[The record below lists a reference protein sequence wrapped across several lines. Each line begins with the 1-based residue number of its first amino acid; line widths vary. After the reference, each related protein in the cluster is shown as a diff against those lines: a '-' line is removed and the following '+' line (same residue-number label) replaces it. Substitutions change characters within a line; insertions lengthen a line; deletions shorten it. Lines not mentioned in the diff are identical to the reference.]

1 MPWLSGIQLPYDC
14 NCLCAHLR
22 LRPPRRRRVRR
33 RARGPLLPRQTTSR
47 DWVSAA
53 AAPPYSEHGAALR
66 GCTRHNSSPD
76 STSGFMHHACS
87 QEHFRWCIFMCG
99 YTCKFYAI
107 FSYMLNALK
116 KFFIVVYNMQCI
128 VMCHFKHKV
137 WCKEILN
144 IFNYISDSAS
154 PGPAAISLPAASAG
168 AANAEY
174 KTQQII
180 SDPKS

>member
-1 MPWLSGIQLPYDC
+1 MLIHVFLSIDNCNESHELGSWFKLLGEQESCVLIPQNKHYYPNMPWLSGIPLSYDC

-87 QEHFRWCIFMCG
+87 QEHFR
-99 YTCKFYAI
+99 
-107 FSYMLNALK
+107 
-116 KFFIVVYNMQCI
+116 
-128 VMCHFKHKV
+128 
-137 WCKEILN
+137 
-144 IFNYISDSAS
+144 
-154 PGPAAISLPAASAG
+154 
-168 AANAEY
+168 
-174 KTQQII
+174 
-180 SDPKS
+180 

>member
-1 MPWLSGIQLPYDC
+1 
-14 NCLCAHLR
+14 
-22 LRPPRRRRVRR
+22 
-33 RARGPLLPRQTTSR
+33 
-47 DWVSAA
+47 
-53 AAPPYSEHGAALR
+53 
-66 GCTRHNSSPD
+66 
-76 STSGFMHHACS
+76 
-87 QEHFRWCIFMCG
+87 MCG

-154 PGPAAISLPAASAG
+154 PSGAAAISLPAASAG